1 MCLESNNEDSNQE
14 AEDSNQEVEDSSQEA
29 DNDEEESSPRNNYD
43 VTSSQKV
50 IKILLFFIITT
61 DKNLI

>member
-50 IKILLFFIITT
+50 IKILLF
-61 DKNLI
+61 LL